1 MVAVLSCSPRTLQI
15 IDGSCQHFWPEI
27 RRFVR
32 EESIGRIFIW
42 IYLVLSILKH
52 YWMESWCIKLGIMLG
67 ILFVKLVFRE
77 SQVLFLC
84 ISVGAPL
91 SICQGLC
98 ECCVETP
105 HLSSVA
111 NADESAHWLES
122 TGSTGQEV
130 GAVVGLQEADKVGA
144 LCLQNT
150 DAWTFIKAL
159 VLKEIQEKV
168 HFIWLWLPEITS
180 FMVWTGVLTY

>member
-1 MVAVLSCSPRTLQI
+1 M
-15 IDGSCQHFWPEI
+15 
-27 RRFVR
+27 R

-42 IYLVLSILKH
+42 SYLVFNKVKR

-67 ILFVKLVFRE
+67 ILFLKLVFRK

-91 SICQGLC
+91 SICQGLW
-98 ECCVETP
+98 ECCAETP

-111 NADESAHWLES
+111 HADESAHWLES

-144 LCLQNT
+144 LRLENT

-159 VLKEIQEKV
+159 VLKEIQEKM
-168 HFIWLWLPEITS
+168 HFIRSWLPEITS
-180 FMVWTGVLTY
+180 SMV